1 MPDPSASSR
10 AISFRPITP
19 DDLPFLLRVYGSTRE
34 EEMAMVVDWTPEQ
47 KEAFVRSQFE
57 AQHGWYQVHYQG
69 ARFDVILV
77 DGVPAGRLYVHRRE
91 SEIRLVDITLLPGF
105 RGGGTGSALLRELLA
120 EGEAAGKRV
129 TIHVE
134 VFNPAM
140 RLYERL
146 GFLPIEERGPYRLME
161 WKPSRPDEGQL
172 KTAS

>member
-1 MPDPSASSR
+1 MMPHPSLSL
-10 AISFRPITP
+10 RPITP
-19 DDLPFLLRVYGSTRE
+19 ADLPFLLRVYASTRE

-47 KEAFVRSQFE
+47 KDAFVRSQFE
-57 AQHGWYQVHYQG
+57 AQHGWYQDHYQG

-91 SEIRLVDITLLPGF
+91 SEIRLVDITLLPEF
-105 RGGGTGSALLRELLA
+105 RGGGTGSALLRDLLA

-146 GFLPIEERGPYRLME
+146 GFLPVEERGPYRLTE
-161 WKPSRPDEGQL
+161 WRPPQL
-172 KTAS
+172 NTAS